1 MKIIIIRLSS
11 LGDIILT
18 QPVCASLQSRF
29 PGCEIHFVCKPEYV
43 ELPLLFDLP
52 VKVVPYRKSLG
63 FHLDLLKFRYDLAL
77 DLHGKFA
84 SLLILL
90 FCRSYRKAVYSKQRG
105 LRKAIVAGKTNQAI
119 DSTVSLYFSALEKLG
134 WQDIWA
140 YPRFRKPKDKS
151 EEPDSKSLQVACF
164 PGATYFTKRWPV
176 EYWIQLIN
184 SFPQV
189 SFTLIGGNSE
199 LELCQ
204 IIAAKCVDNCRVNA
218 GKLSLTELYDQL
230 HEFDLII
237 SGDTG
242 PMHLAA
248 TSGKAQIAIFGGTH
262 PSLGFRPLNDR
273 AVVLSADLSCQPC
286 SLHGLAECPQGHFN
300 CMKSLK
306 PELVIETISS
316 ILTGK

>member
-1 MKIIIIRLSS
+1 MKILIIRLSS

-43 ELPLLFDLP
+43 ELPSLFELP
-52 VKVVPYRKSLG
+52 VKVIPYRKSLG
-63 FHLDLLKFRYDLAL
+63 FHLGLLRESYDLVL

-84 SLLILL
+84 SLLIML
-90 FCRSYRKAVYSKQRG
+90 FCRSRRKAVYSKQRG

-140 YPRFRKPKDKS
+140 NPRFRNSAPKPS
-151 EEPDSKSLQVACF
+151 ESDSQSQQVACF

-184 SFPQV
+184 SSPQIR
-189 SFTLIGGNSE
+189 FTLLGGSSE
-199 LELCQ
+199 LDLCRD
-204 IIAAKCVDNCRVNA
+204 IATKCGDNCQVNA
-218 GKLSLTELYDQL
+218 GNSGLTELYDQL
-230 HEFDLII
+230 HKYDLII

-248 TSGKAQIAIFGGTH
+248 ASGKAQIAIFGGTH

-273 AVVLSADLSCQPC
+273 AVILSADLSCQPC
-286 SLHGLAECPQGHFN
+286 SLHGLSECPQGHFN

-306 PELVIETISS
+306 PDLVIETMSS
-316 ILTGK
+316 ILAGD